1 MAVLKGKTT
10 RQNLLKKG
18 FRVANGHHHFFEFY
32 YKDKLI
38 AKTRT
43 SHNDQ
48 DIGEG
53 LIDAMRKQCH
63 VSASFF
69 KEFAKCTKSEEDYVN
84 ELTQSGIIEK
94 AKPESTKILK
104 KAKPITVRKVKNH
117 DQ

>member
-18 FRVANGHHHFFEFY
+18 FKIANGHHHFFEFY
-32 YKDKLI
+32 YEDKLI

-63 VSASFF
+63 VSANFF

-94 AKPESTKILK
+94 AKPVPAKILK
-104 KAKPITVRKVKNH
+104 SAKSTISKKGNKR
-117 DQ
+117 